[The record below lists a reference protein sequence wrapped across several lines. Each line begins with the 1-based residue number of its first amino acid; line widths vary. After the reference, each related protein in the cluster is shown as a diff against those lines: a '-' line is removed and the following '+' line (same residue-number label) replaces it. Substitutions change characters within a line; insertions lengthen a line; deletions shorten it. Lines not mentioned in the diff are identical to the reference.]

1 MNVEVDGLVHESIT
15 FKCGKV
21 LLGPHMEDL
30 GQLRVPVCLTA
41 YLWGLRDT

>member
-1 MNVEVDGLVHESIT
+1 MNVEGDGLAHESIT

-21 LLGPHMEDL
+21 LLMEDL